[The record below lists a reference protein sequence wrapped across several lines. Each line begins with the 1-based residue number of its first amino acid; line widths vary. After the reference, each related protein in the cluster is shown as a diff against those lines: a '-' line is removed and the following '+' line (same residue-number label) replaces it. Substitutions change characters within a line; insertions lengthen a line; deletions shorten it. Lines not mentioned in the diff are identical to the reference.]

1 MEYAPDAETVT
12 VSFAVTEPLEG
23 TWRLVGLTVTGGP
36 PEEDEAERTT
46 EPENPFTLESVT
58 FSVALDP

>member
-1 MEYAPDAETVT
+1 ME
-12 VSFAVTEPLEG
+12 S

-36 PEEDEAERTT
+36 PEEDKAERTT
-46 EPENPFTLESVT
+46 EPENPFTLDSVM

>member
-1 MEYAPDAETVT
+1 M
-12 VSFAVTEPLEG
+12 EG

-36 PEEDEAERTT
+36 PEEDKAERTT
-46 EPENPFTLESVT
+46 EPENPWMLVSVT

>member
-1 MEYAPDAETVT
+1 VDVVT
-12 VSFAVTEPLEG
+12 VSIAEIELLEG
-23 TWRLVGLTVTGGP
+23 TSRLVGLTVTGGP
-36 PEEDEAERTT
+36 PGEEEAERRT